1 VTIFLLAL
9 SFVLIVVG
17 AFFFTNSVE
26 WAGRR
31 LGLGEGAVGSLLAA
45 VATALPESVIPVIA
59 ILQGSDPPQQAIAI
73 GAIIGAPFLLG
84 TLAMALVGLSA
95 TLFRKRRPQGREI
108 QSQRDTG
115 QRDFAF
121 FIVFFGI
128 AMGIGAL
135 GLGSTARIV
144 IAIVFVLAYF
154 TYVYL
159 TIRRGGEIAEEEPSP
174 LFFDWSKEDPPNA
187 FQLIL
192 QLVLSIA
199 AIIGGAE
206 LFVSEVEAV
215 ATSAGVPILVLAL
228 VLAPLATEL
237 PEKANSFI
245 WVRDGKDSLAL
256 GNITGAMVF
265 QSSLPVAFGIAF
277 TPWLLDTTALV
288 AGIVGLV
295 GGALA
300 WWRLRRR
307 SFGAIYQL
315 IWFGLF
321 VGFVIFALLTASEP
335 VPPGPPPPPP
345 PPPG

>member
-1 VTIFLLAL
+1 MTILLLAL

-31 LGLGEGAVGSLLAA
+31 LGLGHGAIGSLLAA
-45 VATALPESVIPVIA
+45 VATALPESAIPVIA
-59 ILQGSDPPQQAIAI
+59 IVEGSDPSHQAIAI
-73 GAIIGAPFLLG
+73 GSIIGAPFLLG

-95 TLFRKRRPQGREI
+95 TVFRKRREQGNEI
-108 QSQRDTG
+108 QSEINTG

-121 FIVFFGI
+121 FLGFFGLAI
-128 AMGIGAL
+128 LIGGL
-135 GLGSTARIV
+135 GLGTAIRIAV
-144 IAIVFVLAYF
+144 AIVFVLAYC
-154 TYVYL
+154 TYVVW
-159 TIRRGGEIAEEEPSP
+159 TVRHGGEAEEEEPSP
-174 LFFDWSKEDPPNA
+174 LFFDWTRSDPPNA

-199 AIIGGAE
+199 AIVGGAE

-215 ATSAGVPILVLAL
+215 ATGLGVPILVLAL

-277 TPWLLDTTALV
+277 TPWVLEPTALV
-288 AGIVGLV
+288 AGIIGLV

-307 SFGAIYQL
+307 SFGGVYQL
-315 IWFGLF
+315 VWFGLF
-321 VGFVIFALLTASEP
+321 AGFVVYAIVQSSAPTPA
-335 VPPGPPPPPP
+335 PPPP